1 MASQAGVA
9 QIQHFEPARS
19 PELPSASPHGRP
31 ANTVSTSS
39 SVPGRWQRR
48 RLYRSFRAQRRTRA
62 SIFAYRQRGGC
73 CCCRCKERGPRNEN
87 ENEMHM
93 PNGGRR
99 AGARSRKQGSR
110 SGEERELRA
119 EEEEARGWK
128 EAYTC
133 AAREEGAAISKFDEV
148 RSEKDGVRRGGAV

>member
-1 MASQAGVA
+1 MLVLQGTRPKERERERDAYAK
-9 QIQHFEPARS
+9 R
-19 PELPSASPHGRP
+19 RP
-31 ANTVSTSS
+31 A
-39 SVPGRWQRR
+39 GRGEKPE
-48 RLYRSFRAQRRTRA
+48 A
-62 SIFAYRQRGGC
+62 
-73 CCCRCKERGPRNEN
+73 
-87 ENEMHM
+87 
-93 PNGGRR
+93 
-99 AGARSRKQGSR
+99 GSR